1 VKLDISK
8 FELQNMV
15 VTATGLRTRKGLVSL
30 KTPTA
35 TTTFVAA
42 FSVRSPRTTDVW
54 HYLFEQDAGN
64 FVTLRVFTEEFF
76 ELYSLALG
84 VMQKQPVITWA
95 EAYRQLMINSPAFG
109 TPLYG
114 LVGGGTQTVAKKT
127 SSINDDTTALD
138 IPPGHIAAF
147 GDRFGIA
154 FNDIAFFND
163 PPNANGFDPRTFVA
177 QSFVQPG
184 GAIYDMFQGPDRGF
198 YFFTSTGAY
207 TLPQDALGQGQ
218 SAQGFLGNIP
228 GIRTARPRNARA
240 SVAGVGVLQRDHL
253 LVLPNERV
261 PLFSTGMRRTLSAIL
276 EVEDLR
282 QFGELFPNPHG
293 FYVGFRGTR
302 GVFADVDLVQKSVSW
317 VTDSGG
323 SALNLV
329 GVLETRDNVPL
340 PVTTSNVLAFHTRGS
355 TDPWSGSSMNGI
367 AIGPI
372 PVAADDAPV
381 IRRVTV
387 AADNVGEGVSCAVD
401 GDTDGDTTPTKAADN
416 IIGTDTWG
424 SKPLVGRAT
433 RSTRLSVRVRSTSP
447 TLEVQVVGADR
458 AVNASV
464 DVELAGQGR
473 KRRDKAS

>member
-1 VKLDISK
+1 
-8 FELQNMV
+8 
-15 VTATGLRTRKGLVSL
+15 
-30 KTPTA
+30 
-35 TTTFVAA
+35 
-42 FSVRSPRTTDVW
+42 
-54 HYLFEQDAGN
+54 
-64 FVTLRVFTEEFF
+64 LRVRRPIRHR
-76 ELYSLALG
+76 LQRHRLL
-84 VMQKQPVITWA
+84 Q
-95 EAYRQLMINSPAFG
+95 RPA
-109 TPLYG
+109 
-114 LVGGGTQTVAKKT
+114 
-127 SSINDDTTALD
+127 
-138 IPPGHIAAF
+138 
-147 GDRFGIA
+147 
-154 FNDIAFFND
+154 
-163 PPNANGFDPRTFVA
+163 NANGFDPRTFVA

-218 SAQGFLGNIP
+218 SAQGFLSTSP
-228 GIRTARPRNARA
+228 ASARRGRETRVRA
-240 SVAGVGVLQRDHL
+240 SPASAFCSATTSWCSRTSAY
-253 LVLPNERV
+253 

>member
-1 VKLDISK
+1 MKLDLTK

-15 VTATGLRTRKGLVSL
+15 VTSTGLRTRRGLVSL

-35 TTTFVAA
+35 STTYVGA
-42 FSVRSPRTTDVW
+42 FSLRSPRTTDVW
-54 HYLFEQDAGN
+54 HYLFEQDAGG
-64 FVTLRVFTEEFF
+64 FVTVRVYTEEFF
-76 ELYSLALG
+76 QIFSLALG
-84 VMQKQPVITWA
+84 VMQQQPVITWA
-95 EAYRQLMINSPAFG
+95 EAYRQIMINSPAFG
-109 TPLYG
+109 SALYG
-114 LVGGGTQTVAKKT
+114 LVGGGLMQGVKKT

-154 FNDIAFFND
+154 LDDVAFFND
-163 PPNANGFDPRTFVA
+163 PPAANGLDPRTFVA
-177 QSFVQPG
+177 QTTVAPG

-218 SAQGFLGNIP
+218 SVQGFLGNIP
-228 GIRTARPRNARA
+228 GVKTSKPRNARA

-253 LVLPNERV
+253 LLLPGTRV
-261 PLFSTGMRRTLSAIL
+261 PLLSTGMRRKLSSVL
-276 EVEDLR
+276 EVDDLR
-282 QFGELFPNPHG
+282 QFGELFPHPHG

-329 GVLETRDNVPL
+329 GVLETRDGLAL
-340 PVTTSNVLAFHTRGS
+340 PVTTTNVLVFHQRGS
-355 TDPWSGSSMNGI
+355 SDAWSGNSMNAI
-367 AIGPI
+367 AVGPI
-372 PVAADDAPV
+372 PVEADDYPV
-381 IRRVTV
+381 VRRVTIS
-387 AADNVGEGVSCAVD
+387 ADNVAQGVSCAVD
-401 GDTDGDTTPTKAADN
+401 GTSSGSTTPTKSGDN
-416 IIGTDTWG
+416 IIGTDTWS

-433 RSTRLSVRVRSTSP
+433 RATRLSLKVRSSAP

-458 AVNASV
+458 AINASV
-464 DVELAGQGR
+464 DVELGGQGR
-473 KRRDKAS
+473 KRRDKAV